1 MQLVVTGRCVGE
13 QAGAVGAP
21 SKPYVTTAPVF
32 KNKPGGAGRL
42 QLRQQDWL
50 ADRARHKWSRRC
62 GGAVQALGAL
72 GDLGWRATRET
83 QRVEQSA
90 ERLKRNR
97 LWCAVA
103 TRPFDR
109 NAEA

>member
-1 MQLVVTGRCVGE
+1 IADSARPKWVG
-13 QAGAVGAP
+13 
-21 SKPYVTTAPVF
+21 
-32 KNKPGGAGRL
+32 
-42 QLRQQDWL
+42 
-50 ADRARHKWSRRC
+50 RC
-62 GGAVQALGAL
+62 GGAVQALGSL

-109 NAEA
+109 NAEAERQIAYSIIAHEALPGAPLWSEQGESPNLGTPQRAQGFQTAGARF